1 MPVSVFYVISAKT
14 LLINRKKYATIKAMS
29 H

>member
-14 LLINRKKYATIKAMS
+14 LLINRQKYAKIKAMS